1 MIKSS
6 KNKLYCFTP
15 EIALATF
22 IVESLL
28 AIYVFMKHRTSK
40 VGRLAFASLIFL
52 ALFQLSEYLIC
63 AGRNELFWYLIGWLS
78 ITLLPPLGLHLVSVV
93 TGRNLFYRYFYFAGF
108 VFMGIMIF
116 YDGLL
121 VSAYCAG
128 NYVIF
133 TSISPFLE
141 ELYKFYYYLGLI
153 LVVVGSV
160 WPKGRGLLELEKK
173 LLCYVVIG
181 YLSFMVPTAIIIQLP
196 SFGLHSLP
204 SVLCG
209 FAVIFAFILTFFIVP
224 TGRKL
229 DK

>member
-1 MIKSS
+1 MINPS

-28 AIYVFMKHRTSK
+28 AIYVFIKHRTSK
-40 VGRLAFASLIFL
+40 VGRLTIVSLTFL

-63 AGRNELFWYLIGWLS
+63 AGFNNKFWYLVGWLS
-78 ITLLPPLGLHLVSVV
+78 ITLLPSLGLHLVSVI
-93 TGRNLFYRYFYFAGF
+93 TSRDLFHKYFYFIGF
-108 VFMGIMIF
+108 VFMGVMIF

-128 NYVIF
+128 NYIIF
-133 TSISPFLE
+133 TSTSPLLE

-160 WPKGRGLLELEKK
+160 WSNEKGLSELDKK
-173 LLCYVVIG
+173 LLCYMVIG
-181 YLSFMVPTAIIIQLP
+181 YLSFMVPTAIILYLP
-196 SFGLHSLP
+196 PFGLHSLP

-224 TGRKL
+224 TARKL
-229 DK
+229 GK